1 FGSPVAITS
10 RYRVVASSGS
20 VTNTASVTGSQ
31 TDPNPAN
38 NSSSLQLVVSPVPTC
53 PTAPVLT
60 SPANGQTQ
68 ASPVIFTWN
77 GSPGAASYIVSISSN
92 NATQTFPTTA
102 GTLTQTLPD
111 GSYTWNVQAVG
122 NSGCP
127 NTTSATFSFTV
138 CNNPGTPVPSVV
150 ALSMTGQTYAVT
162 WTPTDG
168 TTQYE
173 LQESLDAAFSA
184 PTSTMTGFTSISFT
198 KNVQA
203 ATAFFYRVRAFGGCS
218 PVIGAFSA
226 TVPVVIVPLSS
237 LGSTGPNIVVPAGS
251 TQPVTFPLQV
261 PGLPGGTTSFVASV
275 DKPWLAV
282 TPTSGVMPPEGL
294 TFSISADPSSLVNGT
309 WTGTVIIIFGST
321 SVSSRVH
328 AEDTTKTSIPVSIS
342 LTTPVTPGTQSS
354 PASSA
359 VVIPSVGHLAGLGS
373 QWQSDVRIANITAL
387 SKKVQ
392 LTFSQGSATSS
403 AVKQTTLSIDPGAT
417 TALDDIVRNWFGV
430 GALGDSSNG
439 VLTVQPLDAGGKPDT
454 SIVKA
459 TVASSRT
466 FNASAIGTLGQFI
479 PAVPL
484 PSFISTAVG
493 SSTILA
499 LQQIAQSDT
508 FRTNLGIVEATGKP
522 ASALVSVFDGAGSR
536 LLDLPLTVAA
546 GQQLQLN
553 SFLADKGITLTNG
566 HIEVQA
572 TGGDGKLTAY
582 ASVIDS
588 RTTDPLLV
596 SGVPIGGAGATRFV
610 IPGVASLDTAATWRS
625 DVRIF
630 NGGNTPQTATLTL
643 FPTGNPTA
651 SVASSVTIQPGE
663 VKALDDIV
671 HATFNLTN
679 AGGALH
685 VTTAVSVPL
694 IVTARTYDQTSTGTL
709 GQFVQAVTPADA
721 VGTND
726 RALQLLQME
735 DSPRYRTNLG
745 IAEVTGKAVTAEVTV
760 ILPDSKVAPKVQIP
774 LGAFEYR
781 QFPIISSL
789 GLGNTYNARISVK
802 VIDGQ
807 GKITAYGSVIDQ
819 RTQDPTFV
827 PAQ

>member
-1 FGSPVAITS
+1 
-10 RYRVVASSGS
+10 
-20 VTNTASVTGSQ
+20 
-31 TDPNPAN
+31 
-38 NSSSLQLVVSPVPTC
+38 
-53 PTAPVLT
+53 
-60 SPANGQTQ
+60 
-68 ASPVIFTWN
+68 
-77 GSPGAASYIVSISSN
+77 
-92 NATQTFPTTA
+92 
-102 GTLTQTLPD
+102 
-111 GSYTWNVQAVG
+111 
-122 NSGCP
+122 
-127 NTTSATFSFTV
+127 
-138 CNNPGTPVPSVV
+138 
-150 ALSMTGQTYAVT
+150 
-162 WTPTDG
+162 
-168 TTQYE
+168 
-173 LQESLDAAFSA
+173 
-184 PTSTMTGFTSISFT
+184 
-198 KNVQA
+198 
-203 ATAFFYRVRAFGGCS
+203 
-218 PVIGAFSA
+218 
-226 TVPVVIVPLSS
+226 
-237 LGSTGPNIVVPAGS
+237 
-251 TQPVTFPLQV
+251 
-261 PGLPGGTTSFVASV
+261 
-275 DKPWLAV
+275 
-282 TPTSGVMPPEGL
+282 
-294 TFSISADPSSLVNGT
+294 
-309 WTGTVIIIFGST
+309 
-321 SVSSRVH
+321 
-328 AEDTTKTSIPVSIS
+328 
-342 LTTPVTPGTQSS
+342 
-354 PASSA
+354 
-359 VVIPSVGHLAGLGS
+359 
-373 QWQSDVRIANITAL
+373 
-387 SKKVQ
+387 
-392 LTFSQGSATSS
+392 
-403 AVKQTTLSIDPGAT
+403 
-417 TALDDIVRNWFGV
+417 
-430 GALGDSSNG
+430 
-439 VLTVQPLDAGGKPDT
+439 
-454 SIVKA
+454 
-459 TVASSRT
+459 
-466 FNASAIGTLGQFI
+466 
-479 PAVPL
+479 VPL
-484 PSFISTAVG
+484 PSFISTALG
-493 SSTILA
+493 SNTILA

-536 LLDLPLTVAA
+536 LLDVPLTIAA
-546 GQQLQLN
+546 GEQRQLN

-596 SGVPIGGAGATRFV
+596 SGVPIGGVGATRFV
-610 IPGVASLDTAATWRS
+610 IPGVASLDTVATWRS

-643 FPTGNPTA
+643 FPTGNPSA
-651 SVASSVTIQPGE
+651 SVVSSVTIQPGE

-721 VGTND
+721 VGSND

-819 RTQDPTFV
+819 KTQDPTFV